1 MWLCTQH
8 GFFSIVQ
15 KKPGEF
21 HIRGRVRQ
29 DMDNL
34 LKLCEAKWPIIE
46 TKDGDYRYRIV
57 CGQTEVSEALKRLAA
72 SIDYSNF
79 KSLIHAK
86 ADQADKSDAYA
97 KLWGNLYKLQS

>member
-21 HIRGRVRQ
+21 HVRGRLRQ

-34 LKLCEAKWPIIE
+34 LKLCGVKWPIIE

-57 CGQTEVSEALKRLAA
+57 CGQAEVSEVMAKLATA
-72 SIDYSNF
+72 IDYANF
-79 KSLIHAK
+79 KSRIHAQP
-86 ADQADKSDAYA
+86 DQADKSAAYS
-97 KLWGNLYKLQS
+97 KLWGNLYDLQG